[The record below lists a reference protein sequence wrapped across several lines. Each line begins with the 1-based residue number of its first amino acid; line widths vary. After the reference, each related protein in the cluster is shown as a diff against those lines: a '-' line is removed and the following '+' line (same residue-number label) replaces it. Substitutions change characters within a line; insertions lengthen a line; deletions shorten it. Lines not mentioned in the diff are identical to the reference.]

1 MSSIVEFPTV
11 DRPIAESEIDKL
23 HSEAFRDLEG
33 EICDLERAAAIARDL
48 IAECAAREDSY
59 RKLELAQF
67 AVWQVAKLA
76 EEFKQDYYKRWHDEQ
91 RGSSNG

>member
-1 MSSIVEFPTV
+1 MSNIVEFPVAEREIT
-11 DRPIAESEIDKL
+11 ESEIDKL

-33 EICDLERAAAIARDL
+33 SVCDLERAGAIARDL
-48 IAECAAREDSY
+48 IAECAAREDSF

-76 EEFKQDYYKRWHDEQ
+76 EEFKQDYYKRWYGELA
-91 RGSSNG
+91 GVS